1 MKSPAAAAQA
11 ARGYSVY
18 LNGGSTLNVTGA
30 PNLAASY
37 SQSGTNGGYNLPTL
51 QSSGVYT
58 FDGGWNLYSN
68 PFPSGYTYTAQAGF
82 NALGF
87 IYVPAG
93 PYSGSYQPLTPGM
106 ILAPFQGIMLQVTTP
121 GSTPAYTFSKANR
134 VLSGATV
141 FYQNSN
147 AETLEIE
154 VSGNGYMDKTQL
166 SFNAQSTDQFDS
178 DFDLRK
184 QRSNLGQP
192 TVFTDDNAFPYAM
205 NSQTSIAQTST
216 GSHGL
221 NPRANGTF
229 TFTVNGISS
238 FDPTSYIYLEDK
250 VTGAY
255 QNLRDNNTYTFSMTK
270 TENVNRFV
278 LHFTP
283 KAEITAADANCIAN
297 GQIVIEQPGSAAW
310 QYEVENSNAVAV
322 GSGSLNATSPIT
334 LSVPAGIYTV
344 TLTDNNGYV
353 VVKQVQVNGSS
364 SITAAGNSSTQIA
377 EVNEDITFS
386 SSTANAVTTVWNF
399 GDGTTANTA
408 TATHNYAQEGT
419 YTVTLT
425 VTNADGCSSTLTQ
438 TITVTEK
445 MTVGNLETGPESWQ
459 VRVFPNPAIDKL
471 FIELNN
477 VTNTQVLITDV
488 QGKRMLQAD
497 IQQQHYMVNVADWAA
512 GIYLIKLNTGKHTK
526 TIRVRVGQ

>member
-1 MKSPAAAAQA
+1 
-11 ARGYSVY
+11 
-18 LNGGSTLNVTGA
+18 
-30 PNLAASY
+30 
-37 SQSGTNGGYNLPTL
+37 
-51 QSSGVYT
+51 
-58 FDGGWNLYSN
+58 
-68 PFPSGYTYTAQAGF
+68 
-82 NALGF
+82 
-87 IYVPAG
+87 
-93 PYSGSYQPLTPGM
+93 
-106 ILAPFQGIMLQVTTP
+106 
-121 GSTPAYTFSKANR
+121 
-134 VLSGATV
+134 
-141 FYQNSN
+141 
-147 AETLEIE
+147 
-154 VSGNGYMDKTQL
+154 
-166 SFNAQSTDQFDS
+166 
-178 DFDLRK
+178 
-184 QRSNLGQP
+184 
-192 TVFTDDNAFPYAM
+192 
-205 NSQTSIAQTST
+205 
-216 GSHGL
+216 
-221 NPRANGTF
+221 
-229 TFTVNGISS
+229 
-238 FDPTSYIYLEDK
+238 
-250 VTGAY
+250 
-255 QNLRDNNTYTFSMTK
+255 MTK

-283 KAEITAADANCIAN
+283 KAEITAADANCSAN
-297 GQIVIEQPGSAAW
+297 GQIVIEQPGSASW
-310 QYEVENSNAVAV
+310 QYQIQNSTTATISSGTLNNSNAVTA
-322 GSGSLNATSPIT
+322 
-334 LSVPAGIYTV
+334 SVPAGIYTV